1 MKRFLTAV
9 WMAVA
14 LTVTHRAWAHVT
26 IFVDHHDDMPLEKAL
41 KLESIVP
48 LWAINGFLYKPG
60 QVDYIAFTAK
70 KGDEF
75 HAFTVNPNK
84 NGAKEFTPSFALI
97 GPGLPA
103 PTGAVPFI
111 VPQADGAQVFTT
123 PTDRGFSD
131 EQFGYGALL
140 ETPEQVVTLP
150 ADGQYYA
157 AVFDPQNKS
166 GHYILSIGQSEDET
180 LIPDIE
186 KYTIPKFGDLNDD
199 GQVNADDVQVLLD
212 GVVGKVTLTSR
223 QRFAADVSPVGDKG
237 NQVSPGDGVV
247 DVADS
252 SRLLRRAMGLSTE
265 DTWPF

>member
-9 WMAVA
+9 CVAAA
-14 LTVTHRAWAHVT
+14 LTSANRASAHVT
-26 IFVDHHDDMPLEKAL
+26 IFVDHHDDQPLEQAL
-41 KLESIVP
+41 QLQGIVP

-60 QVDYIAFTAK
+60 QVDYITFTAK

-103 PTGAVPFI
+103 ATGAVPFI
-111 VPQADGAQVFTT
+111 VPQGDGAQVFTT

-140 ETPEQVVTLP
+140 ETPEQVVVLP
-150 ADGQYYA
+150 ADGRYYA

-180 LIPDIE
+180 LITNIQQF
-186 KYTIPKFGDLNDD
+186 TIPKFGDLNED
-199 GQVNADDVQVLLD
+199 GQVNADDTRVLLAAT
-212 GVVGKVTLTSR
+212 VGKVTLTAR
-223 QRFAADVSPVGDKG
+223 QRFAADVGPIGDSS
-237 NQVSPGDGVV
+237 NQVSPGNGFV
-247 DVADS
+247 DLGDA
-252 SRLLRRAMGLSTE
+252 SRVLRRALNLDAG